1 MLQGIIELDEL
12 STRTLFEHRVSS
24 YAAALAYRE
33 LFGLVSFR
41 ANLPV
46 LTRSFGVYA
55 PVDGGVVLVPALRS
69 SARGARKW
77 LPLAKESVGVIAGL
91 VALLWPGKTASGQLN
106 VLVGW
111 AVGTGIL
118 KLITAI
124 VLRSEVEE
132 TGAACRRRAVDK
144 LGRHPC
150 GLSKLR
156 SAPLAPSFSIPPRP
170 LLLPD
175 GVLRAA
181 TVLQPEPDT
190 PEHGRIRSCLET
202 LKTAYISQIVVR
214 DRTPMESPELIY
226 KEEVAGW
233 NPSSSISSA
242 PGFGVKRGVPGRLG
256 GSLAC
261 LLLVSSQ
268 RLVGKSLSE

>member
-1 MLQGIIELDEL
+1 M
-12 STRTLFEHRVSS
+12 
-24 YAAALAYRE
+24 
-33 LFGLVSFR
+33 
-41 ANLPV
+41 
-46 LTRSFGVYA
+46 YA

-242 PGFGVKRGVPGRLG
+242 PGFVGEARRPGEARGEPSVSPPRALPAPRRQKPLGVRGSYPSYAHGIAACPMLPSRN
-256 GSLAC
+256 LAAPPPA
-261 LLLVSSQ
+261 LRS
-268 RLVGKSLSE
+268 R